1 MGLIAGETIASSL
14 LFRLRVKPEIE
25 GRWLKLTAER

>member
-14 LFRLRVKPEIE
+14 LFRHGVKPEIE
-25 GRWLKLTAER
+25 SRKLSADR